1 MVNSS
6 GRLIM
11 NSKVLFAALNSSVR
25 KVPTAIL
32 TTLLIAAAS
41 FPADAAEKRKFKMTG
56 TWKETLSQNAINP
69 ADDPNHAMIQA
80 SERHAESSMH
90 PDFNGIELLNFIQ
103 LDNYAGRGTHR
114 GYAIQVFQSGDRT
127 YRKYEGTQEI
137 TVNPDGTFEGVGR
150 GVSQFLGG
158 MGKFAG
164 IRGGASYIFK
174 FGNAGGQYSATVE
187 YMVEVEY

>member
-1 MVNSS
+1 MDTS

-11 NSKVLFAALNSSVR
+11 KSKLLLAVFGSNMR
-25 KVPTAIL
+25 KVSTVIL
-32 TTLLIAAAS
+32 TTLLIIAVS
-41 FPADAAEKRKFKMTG
+41 FPSEAAEKRKFRMTG

-69 ADDPNHAMIQA
+69 SDDPNHFMIQA
-80 SERHAESSMH
+80 SERHVESSTN

-114 GYAIQVFQSGDRT
+114 GYAIQVFPSGDRT

-137 TVNPDGTFEGVGR
+137 TVNADGTFEGVGR
-150 GVSQFLGG
+150 GVNQFLGG
-158 MGKFAG
+158 TGKFAG

-174 FGNAGGQYSATVE
+174 FGNAGGQYSSTVE
-187 YMVEVEY
+187 YVVEVEY